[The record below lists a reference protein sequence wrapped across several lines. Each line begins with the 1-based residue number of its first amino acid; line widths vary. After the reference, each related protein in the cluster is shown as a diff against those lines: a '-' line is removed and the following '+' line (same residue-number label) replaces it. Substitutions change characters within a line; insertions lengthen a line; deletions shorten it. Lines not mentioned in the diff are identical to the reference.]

1 MKKPQTYNSKDK
13 LDSVNQNYS
22 VQISIDPVSMRG
34 TTVISGRPLEANSA
48 VDRDQKKNEKSS
60 KR

>member
-34 TTVISGRPLEANSA
+34 TTVISGRPLESNSA